1 MDQRGDLG
9 VLPTPLVMQR
19 GDAEGLIAE
28 GMNNTL
34 LLLPTPVFFLLQVLR
49 EWQMGFL
56 VGLYLLSRICPNY
69 TCMQLFLAP
78 YSFFAFCWGRF
89 VEVQALH
96 HLQQR
101 VRDPRPVSFTHTM
114 P

>member
-34 LLLPTPVFFLLQVLR
+34 LLLPTPVFFFLLQVLR

-56 VGLYLLSRICPNY
+56 VGLYLLSRICPN
-69 TCMQLFLAP
+69 
-78 YSFFAFCWGRF
+78 
-89 VEVQALH
+89 
-96 HLQQR
+96 
-101 VRDPRPVSFTHTM
+101 
-114 P
+114 

>member
-34 LLLPTPVFFLLQVLR
+34 LLLPTPVFFAPGSSRVAN
-49 EWQMGFL
+49 GFF
-56 VGLYLLSRICPNY
+56 GL
-69 TCMQLFLAP
+69 F
-78 YSFFAFCWGRF
+78 
-89 VEVQALH
+89 
-96 HLQQR
+96 
-101 VRDPRPVSFTHTM
+101 VSFV
-114 P
+114 